1 MPQPRTSNAG
11 SQPRG
16 VRFSRD
22 EAVED
27 NGGLDV
33 NLMQAAFEDRANV
46 QSQAQQRAYHAQLAK
61 MTAEAQ
67 QAGRGTLAGNAAG
80 VGASASLSPTGQNEY
95 DNLPTPFPKKDRH
108 ARIEE
113 PGSPTTAF
121 RLPQHPEPAAQASS
135 AKRASFNP
143 SLYQPPHTPVFAR
156 GSASSAPSGGSY
168 NGGGGPPAGPSAHH
182 GYSPNPTHGGDA
194 SPSSHD
200 LNAQFSAWHFD
211 GQQTSTSTPALQ
223 HYERPPSPST
233 VIPPSPKVPFS
244 PKVTASGSIKSPALK
259 PALTRRDRS
268 VEQFRLED
276 AGDSLERGAARRG
289 DAEDVRRSYGSGA
302 NAMKTLVG
310 LYGASNAPGNGVP
323 GHGMT
328 GVTLHRHDSS
338 DSASDTTLRD
348 SASQMGTGKGKG
360 DTDDE
365 SITPGQRHQ
374 NDQAPQHPGLQRSYN
389 SRRQSLSWTLG
400 VDDEPIDDY
409 DPRLT
414 GQIRKSMQLKR
425 DREFTH
431 RRASWSSE
439 MGDPNVPFKKPA
451 LKRRFS
457 LASLGGGGEKDED
470 GRRPSPQFDRRK
482 SATTITYHV
491 SHVAER
497 QKFILKLAK
506 ALMLFGAPS
515 HRIESQLNATAN
527 VLEVDAQFIH
537 FPGIVIASFG
547 DIDKHTSETHFVKSS
562 SSLVLGQLHAVHMI
576 YRQVV
581 HDEISVSDGA
591 AQLMKLLK
599 DKPCYRVWQRIV
611 IAGMLCWIISPLSF
625 GGSFIDAFVSAAYG
639 AGLTFLNLHVARKN
653 AMYSN
658 IFEIS
663 VAIIISFISRGL
675 STTELFCYQ
684 SIASSGVILVLPGY
698 IILCGSLEL
707 ASKNMIA
714 GSVRMV
720 YAIIYSLFLGFGIAI
735 GSDMYF
741 LLDPAARQSMWV
753 PLNNEVEVKGTFTLG
768 NSSMISTMMPG
779 LNETMLPNAT
789 IPFPSAPMWDGT
801 FSFTNGTTNALNTGS
816 INCEHRPEWPW
827 YRQNISPWFNFLFV
841 PVFSCLLCMA
851 NGQPLKSR
859 ELPVMIAIACIGW
872 SANKAATQFIFQ
884 RSDIVSLAG
893 SFVIGILGN
902 AYARIFRGTAFTA
915 MAVAVLFLVP
925 SGMAMAGGLAMTYR
939 GSDGDLYSN
948 GLTIGFRMVSVS
960 IGITVG
966 LLTSAMCVWTVGKR
980 KGSALFAF

>member
-1 MPQPRTSNAG
+1 MPRPRSCTAG
-11 SQPRG
+11 STGRG
-16 VRFSRD
+16 VRFSHD
-22 EAVED
+22 GGASED
-27 NGGLDV
+27 TGLDV
-33 NLMQAAFEDRANV
+33 NLMQAAFDDQAAV
-46 QSQAQQRAYHAQLAK
+46 QSQARQRAYHAQLAK
-61 MTAEAQ
+61 MTADAQ
-67 QAGRGTLAGNAAG
+67 ASKVVSGNAAG
-80 VGASASLSPTGQNEY
+80 VGAHSVLSPTG
-95 DNLPTPFPKKDRH
+95 DNQAKKGKH

-113 PGSPTTAF
+113 PESPSSAPY
-121 RLPQHPEPAAQASS
+121 RMPQAPEPVAQGPHQRSS
-135 AKRASFNP
+135 YSP
-143 SLYQPPHTPVFAR
+143 YQPPHSPVFAR
-156 GSASSAPSGGSY
+156 PQSGSFGSGSHSHHEAPS
-168 NGGGGPPAGPSAHH
+168 
-182 GYSPNPTHGGDA
+182 

-200 LNAQFSAWHFD
+200 PNLQFSAWHFD
-211 GQQTSTSTPALQ
+211 GQHTSPSTPNIQ
-223 HYERPPSPST
+223 HYEAPPSPST
-233 VIPPSPKVPFS
+233 VVPPSPKGPFS
-244 PKVTASGSIKSPALK
+244 PKVTASGSMKSPALK

-268 VEQFRLED
+268 VENFRLED
-276 AGDSLERGAARRG
+276 SGDSCERGAVRRG
-289 DAEDVRRSYGSGA
+289 DAEDVRKAYGGGT
-302 NAMKTLVG
+302 NVMKTLVG
-310 LYGASNAPGNGVP
+310 LYGASNAPGNGTP
-323 GHGMT
+323 GHGVPGMAMR
-328 GVTLHRHDSS
+328 RHDSDDSSS
-338 DSASDTTLRD
+338 DATLRGD
-348 SASQMGTGKGKG
+348 GASHMEGGKSK
-360 DTDDE
+360 E
-365 SITPGQRHQ
+365 SVDYVDPRSHSPYQ
-374 NDQAPQHPGLQRSYN
+374 PQLQRSAA

-400 VDDEPIDDY
+400 GEEEPMEED

-414 GQIRKSMQLKR
+414 GMIRKSMQLKR
-425 DREFTH
+425 EREYTH

-439 MGDPNVPFKKPA
+439 MGDPNVPFRKPA
-451 LKRRFS
+451 MKRRFS
-457 LASLGGGGEKDED
+457 LASLGGGEKERGGGGDD
-470 GRRPSPQFDRRK
+470 GYTHRPSRQFDRRK
-482 SATTITYHV
+482 SATTITAHV
-491 SHVAER
+491 SNVAER

-562 SSLVLGQLHAVHMI
+562 SALVLGQLHNVHII

-581 HDEISVSDGA
+581 HDEISVSEGA
-591 AQLMKLLK
+591 AKLMALLK
-599 DKPCYRVWQRIV
+599 EKPCYKVWQRIA
-611 IAGMLCWIISPLSF
+611 IAGLLCWIISPLSF
-625 GGSFIDAFVSAAYG
+625 GGSFIDAFVSSAYG
-639 AGLTFLNLHVARKN
+639 IGLTFLQLHVARKN

-675 STTELFCYQ
+675 STTGLFCYQ

-735 GSDMYF
+735 GSDLYF
-741 LLDPAARQSMWV
+741 LLDPASRQSMWV
-753 PLNNEVEVKGTFTLG
+753 PLNNAVEVTGSFSLS
-768 NSSMISTMMPG
+768 NSSTTTLQGTNTTMFSINNST
-779 LNETMLPNAT
+779 T
-789 IPFPSAPMWDGT
+789 PMWDGT
-801 FSFTNGTTNALNTGS
+801 FTFTNGTTNALNVGN
-816 INCEHRPEWPW
+816 IICERRPEWPW

-851 NGQPLKSR
+851 NLQPLKSR
-859 ELPVMIAIACIGW
+859 ELPVMIIIACTGYV
-872 SANKAATQFIFQ
+872 ANMTANHFIFQ

-902 AYARIFRGTAFTA
+902 LYSRVFRGTAFTA

-948 GLTIGFRMVSVS
+948 GLSIGFRMVSVA

-966 LLTSAMCVWTVGKR
+966 LFGSGLVIYSFGRR

>member
-1 MPQPRTSNAG
+1 MPRPRSYTAG
-11 SQPRG
+11 SSGRG
-16 VRFSRD
+16 VRFSHD
-22 EAVED
+22 DGAED
-27 NGGLDV
+27 NSLDV
-33 NLMQAAFEDRANV
+33 NLMQAAFADQAAL

-61 MTAEAQ
+61 MTADA
-67 QAGRGTLAGNAAG
+67 QAGASAGAGAGAAKGISANAAG
-80 VGASASLSPTGQNEY
+80 VGTNSALSPTG
-95 DNLPTPFPKKDRH
+95 DAGPKEKKH
-108 ARIEE
+108 ARIDDSE
-113 PGSPTTAF
+113 PYSSSSSGF
-121 RLPQHPEPAAQASS
+121 RLPQHPEPAAQGPFNRSS
-135 AKRASFNP
+135 YTP
-143 SLYQPPHTPVFAR
+143 YQPPHQPVFSRASVPQA
-156 GSASSAPSGGSY
+156 GSRNGSGTHGSGNGGS
-168 NGGGGPPAGPSAHH
+168 S
-182 GYSPNPTHGGDA
+182 HGGSNHGGNPA
-194 SPSSHD
+194 SPSSRD

-211 GQQTSTSTPALQ
+211 GQHTSASTPTIQ
-223 HYERPPSPST
+223 HYEPPPSPST
-233 VIPPSPKVPFS
+233 VVPPSPKMPYSPQAPFS

-268 VEQFRLED
+268 VEGFRLED
-276 AGDSLERGAARRG
+276 SGDSCERGAVRRG
-289 DAEDVRRSYGSGA
+289 EAEDVRRSYGTGP
-302 NAMKTLVG
+302 NMMKTLVG
-310 LYGASNAPGNGVP
+310 LYGASNSAGNGVP
-323 GHGMT
+323 GHGTPGMIM
-328 GVTLHRHDSS
+328 HRHDSNDSSS
-338 DSASDTTLRD
+338 DVTLRD
-348 SASQMGTGKGKG
+348 SASHMGGGKGK
-360 DTDDE
+360 E
-365 SITPGQRHQ
+365 SI
-374 NDQAPQHPGLQRSYN
+374 DQDSIPATSPHPGLQRSAA
-389 SRRQSLSWTLG
+389 SRRQSMNWTLG
-400 VDDEPIDDY
+400 YDEEPMEED

-414 GQIRKSMQLKR
+414 GMIRKSMQLKR
-425 DREFTH
+425 EREFTH

-439 MGDPNVPFKKPA
+439 MGDPNVPFRKPA

-457 LASLGGGGEKDED
+457 LASLGGGDNNNKERD
-470 GRRPSPQFDRRK
+470 GDDSYTRRPSRQFDRRK

-547 DIDKHTSETHFVKSS
+547 DIDKRTSETHFVKSS
-562 SSLVLGQLHAVHMI
+562 SSLVLGQLHNVHII

-581 HDEISVSDGA
+581 HDEISVSEGA
-591 AQLMKLLK
+591 NQLMGLLK
-599 DKPCYRVWQRIV
+599 EKPCYNVWQRIV
-611 IAGMLCWIISPLSF
+611 IAGLLCWIISPLSF
-625 GGSFIDAFVSAAYG
+625 GGSFIDAFVSASYG
-639 AGLTFLNLHVARKN
+639 IGLTFLQLHVARKN

-675 STTELFCYQ
+675 STTGLFCYQ

-735 GSDMYF
+735 GSDLYF
-741 LLDPAARQSMWV
+741 LLDPQARQSMWV
-753 PLNNEVEVKGTFTLG
+753 PLNNEVEVKGTFSLT
-768 NSSMISTMMPG
+768 
-779 LNETMLPNAT
+779 NAT
-789 IPFPSAPMWDGT
+789 APNLLPANSTFSDMSTSPLWDGT
-801 FSFTNGTTNALNTGS
+801 FTFTNGTTNALNSGS
-816 INCEHRPEWPW
+816 IICERRPEWPW

-851 NGQPLKSR
+851 NLQPLKSR
-859 ELPVMIAIACIGW
+859 ELPVMIIIACVGYV
-872 SANKAATQFIFQ
+872 ANMTANHFIFQ

-902 AYARIFRGTAFTA
+902 AYSRIFRGTAFTA

-948 GLTIGFRMVSVS
+948 GLSIGFRMVSVA

-966 LLTSAMCVWTVGKR
+966 LF
-980 KGSALFAF
+980 GSGLVIYSFAF

>member
-1 MPQPRTSNAG
+1 MSRPRSNTAG
-11 SQPRG
+11 STGRG
-16 VRFSRD
+16 VRFSHD
-22 EAVED
+22 DTAEQ
-27 NGGLDV
+27 NGLDV
-33 NLMQAAFEDRANV
+33 NLMQAVFNDQAAL
-46 QSQAQQRAYHAQLAK
+46 QSQAKQRAYHAQLAK
-61 MTAEAQ
+61 MTAQA
-67 QAGRGTLAGNAAG
+67 QAGQGVGGNAAG
-80 VGASASLSPTGQNEY
+80 VGSHSVTSPTG
-95 DNLPTPFPKKDRH
+95 DAAKKAKH
-108 ARIEE
+108 ARISDDPE
-113 PGSPTTAF
+113 SPSSAPNF
-121 RLPQHPEPAAQASS
+121 SGYRMPQQPEPAAQGHYSRSS
-135 AKRASFNP
+135 LNP
-143 SLYQPPHTPVFAR
+143 YQPPHAPMFGR
-156 GSASSAPSGGSY
+156 NSAP
-168 NGGGGPPAGPSAHH
+168 NLPPEPQSHS
-182 GYSPNPTHGGDA
+182 SPRSPPTR
-194 SPSSHD
+194 D

-211 GQQTSTSTPALQ
+211 GQHTSSSTPTLQ
-223 HYERPPSPST
+223 HYEPPPSPST
-233 VIPPSPKVPFS
+233 VVPPSPKVPFS

-268 VEQFRLED
+268 AENFRMD
-276 AGDSLERGAARRG
+276 QGDPERGAVRRG
-289 DAEDVRRSYGSGA
+289 EAEDVHKTYGSGP
-302 NAMKTLVG
+302 NVMKTLVG
-310 LYGASNAPGNGVP
+310 LYGASSAPGNGVP
-323 GHGMT
+323 GLGMS
-328 GVTLHRHDSS
+328 GLGLHRHDSS
-338 DSASDTTLRD
+338 DSASETTLRD
-348 SASQMGTGKGKG
+348 NSSHMHADKGK
-360 DTDDE
+360 DFDQE
-365 SITPGQRHQ
+365 SVSTP
-374 NDQAPQHPGLQRSYN
+374 AQHPGLQRSAN

-400 VDDEPIDDY
+400 ADDEPMEED

-414 GQIRKSMQLKR
+414 GMIRKSMQIKR
-425 DREFTH
+425 EREFTH

-457 LASLGGGGEKDED
+457 LASMTGGDKEKDD
-470 GRRPSPQFDRRK
+470 GDDYYTRRPSRQFDRRK
-482 SATTITYHV
+482 SATTITCHV

-547 DIDKHTSETHFVKSS
+547 DIDKRTSETHFVKSS
-562 SSLVLGQLHAVHMI
+562 SALVLGQLHNVHII

-581 HDEISVSDGA
+581 HDEISVADGA
-591 AQLMKLLK
+591 AQLMALLK
-599 DKPCYRVWQRIV
+599 EKPCYSVWQRV
-611 IAGMLCWIISPLSF
+611 CIAGLLCWIISPLSF
-625 GGSFIDAFVSAAYG
+625 GGSFIDAFISSAYG
-639 AGLTFLNLHVARKN
+639 IGLTFLQLHVARKN

-675 STTELFCYQ
+675 STTGLFCYQ

-753 PLNNEVEVKGTFTLG
+753 PLNNNVEVQGTFTLT
-768 NSSMISTMMPG
+768 NSTGPNMLTNSTMM
-779 LNETMLPNAT
+779 NAT
-789 IPFPSAPMWDGT
+789 APMPMWDGT
-801 FSFTNGTTNALNTGS
+801 FTFTNGTTNALNTGS
-816 INCEHRPEWPW
+816 IICERRPEWPW
-827 YRQNISPWFNFLFV
+827 YRRNISPWFNFLFV

-859 ELPVMIAIACIGW
+859 ELPVMIIIACTGYV
-872 SANKAATQFIFQ
+872 ANMTANHFIFQ

-902 AYARIFRGTAFTA
+902 AYSRIFRGTAFTA

-948 GLTIGFRMVSVS
+948 GLSIGFRMVSVA

-966 LLTSAMCVWTVGKR
+966 LFGSGLVIYSFGRR
-980 KGSALFAF
+980 KGSALFGKYLPLSS